1 MTSGARSIALV
12 GLSGSGKS
20 TVAPLLASR
29 LGLGASI
36 DLDRV
41 IEEMF
46 SDTIEA
52 IFVSEGET
60 RFREFESDAL
70 ATALAVPPV
79 VVATG
84 GGCVMDRSNR
94 ALLRSED
101 VITIWLRAST
111 TELVNRLRD
120 TTEARPLLAG
130 DPAFALQR
138 LAEQRE
144 ALYQEVADLV
154 VDVDGSD
161 VRSVVDEI
169 EAYIRSLE
177 P

>member
-1 MTSGARSIALV
+1 MTGDGLMIALV

-20 TVAPLLASR
+20 TVAPILASR
-29 LGLGASI
+29 LGLGAAV

-41 IEEMF
+41 IEDMF
-46 SDTIEA
+46 DDTIES
-52 IFVSEGET
+52 IFVTEGET

-70 ATALAVPPV
+70 ATALAGPPV
-79 VVATG
+79 VIATG

-94 ALLRSED
+94 AMLRSDD
-101 VITIWLRAST
+101 VMVVWLRAT
-111 TELVNRLRD
+111 TSELADRLRD

-130 DPAFALQR
+130 DPGFALQR

-144 ALYQEVADLV
+144 ALYQEVADLI
-154 VDVDGSD
+154 VDVDGMD

-169 EAYIRSLE
+169 ESSVRSSRR
-177 P
+177 